1 MVKQT
6 VKGKKELL
14 LTSVLQEWANGVVPG
29 KYALVKFFE
38 AGHVDL
44 YASNTWA
51 AMKDALD
58 IFQQEPDEP
67 WGRMQWGDKP
77 WQSIDVKD
85 KWEFLDTYI
94 TPVIEKGRPLITQY
108 DQLRS
113 PGSDVIEA
121 FDRIAA
127 AKAVGRPAKPEGAP
141 VEHRPATLA
150 KAAKV
155 KELRAKGMT
164 QQQVADE
171 LGADRST
178 VAKIESSVNKKGA
191 NSTIKSHT
199 DKPQSIKRGST
210 AKSWTIAKLKREGKD
225 DIAAQVESGAMSA
238 AEARRQVFGEKPA
251 KTFSVGPTTDP
262 QDFALRLKEGL
273 SDEFL
278 AKLTAALNELV
289 LSNLG

>member
-1 MVKQT
+1 MVKHIGQRTT
-6 VKGKKELL
+6 VSKAFLKASEVDASELPDRL
-14 LTSVLQEWANGVVPG
+14 RILQEYLLDAVENDCRRFTSTISDWKENEVFKHFNPTWEDFIATHIKQPIEWIDHMMQGVQLLDQTKPIRG
-29 KYALVKFFE
+29 Q
-38 AGHVDL
+38 
-44 YASNTWA
+44 
-51 AMKDALD
+51 DA
-58 IFQQEPDEP
+58 
-67 WGRMQWGDKP
+67 
-77 WQSIDVKD
+77 
-85 KWEFLDTYI
+85 
-94 TPVIEKGRPLITQY
+94 
-108 DQLRS
+108 
-113 PGSDVIEA
+113 
-121 FDRIAA
+121 IAA

-141 VEHRPATLA
+141 VEHRPTTLA

-171 LGADRST
+171 LGTSQQQI
-178 VAKIESSVNKKGA
+178 AKLENNTTKNRDNV
-191 NSTIKSHT
+191 TIKSCI
-199 DKPQSIKRGST
+199 DKPQSSQRGN

-225 DIAAQVESGAMSA
+225 DIAAQVEAGVMSA

-251 KTFSVGPTTDP
+251 KVFRVSSTTDP

>member
-58 IFQQEPDEP
+58 IFQQESDEP

-150 KAAKV
+150 KVAKV

-171 LGADRST
+171 LGAARSVVAELESVGRNCDNIT
-178 VAKIESSVNKKGA
+178 VKSDIDKSQSS
-191 NSTIKSHT
+191 
-199 DKPQSIKRGST
+199 QRGT

-225 DIAAQVESGAMSA
+225 DIAAQVEAGVMSA

-251 KTFSVGPTTDP
+251 KVFRVCSTIDP

>member
-150 KAAKV
+150 KVAKV

-171 LGADRST
+171 LGTSQQQI
-178 VAKIESSVNKKGA
+178 AKLENNTTKNRDNV
-191 NSTIKSHT
+191 TIKSCI
-199 DKPQSIKRGST
+199 DKPQSSQRGN

-225 DIAAQVESGAMSA
+225 DIAAQVEAGVMSA

-251 KTFSVGPTTDP
+251 KVFRVSSTTDP

>member
-1 MVKQT
+1 
-6 VKGKKELL
+6 
-14 LTSVLQEWANGVVPG
+14 
-29 KYALVKFFE
+29 
-38 AGHVDL
+38 
-44 YASNTWA
+44 
-51 AMKDALD
+51 
-58 IFQQEPDEP
+58 
-67 WGRMQWGDKP
+67 
-77 WQSIDVKD
+77 
-85 KWEFLDTYI
+85 
-94 TPVIEKGRPLITQY
+94 
-108 DQLRS
+108 
-113 PGSDVIEA
+113 
-121 FDRIAA
+121 
-127 AKAVGRPAKPEGAP
+127 
-141 VEHRPATLA
+141 
-150 KAAKV
+150 
-155 KELRAKGMT
+155 
-164 QQQVADE
+164 
-171 LGADRST
+171 
-178 VAKIESSVNKKGA
+178 VNKKSA